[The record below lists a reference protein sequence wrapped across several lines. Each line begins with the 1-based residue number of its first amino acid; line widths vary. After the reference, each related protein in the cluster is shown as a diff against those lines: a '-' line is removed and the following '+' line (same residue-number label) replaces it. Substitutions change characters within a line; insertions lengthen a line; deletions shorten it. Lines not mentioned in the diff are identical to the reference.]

1 MPSRGKIE
9 IGTGFNAQ
17 KTDHDRFRFML
28 DHKGI
33 FSLMLD
39 NDLASTIYSVG
50 ALSNFSEDQIKILP
64 DLNDFDNYLDGKLVI
79 PLLGL
84 IGIKAEYV

>member
-1 MPSRGKIE
+1 MLNTLIDLGIS
-9 IGTGFNAQ
+9 FNTQ
-17 KTDHDRFRFML
+17 KTDYDRLWFIL

-39 NDLASTIYSVG
+39 NDLTSPIYSVG
-50 ALSNFSEDQIKILP
+50 VLSNFSENQINILP
-64 DLNDFDNYLDGKLVI
+64 DLNDFDDYLDGKLVI
-79 PLLGL
+79 SLLSL